1 MLNLKLD
8 VLGVQRALRAAELE
22 AMEIA
27 EDDIDARIDFAV
39 DLLRKITPIKTGYAR
54 SRWKSKKYFF
64 LPGGEISNDAPYI
77 NRLNQGS
84 SQQAPALFIERALLA
99 ARLL

>member
-1 MLNLKLD
+1 MLNVKLSIQ
-8 VLGVQRALRAAELE
+8 GVNKALRNAALE
-22 AMEIA
+22 AEEIA
-27 EDDIDARIDFAV
+27 DDEIDQRIDFAV
-39 DLLRKITPIKTGYAR
+39 DLLRQITPIDTGYAR
-54 SRWKSKKYFF
+54 ARWRSKKFLL

-84 SQQAPALFIERALLA
+84 SKQAPALFIERALLA